1 LYWIFRSR
9 SLSKHHFVPSG
20 GPSHEENDR
29 ALLKKVPHDAVA
41 DFEPITKLGTITLA
55 LVANPSVSANLK
67 ELIANAKTNPG
78 KLTFAKIEPE

>member
-1 LYWIFRSR
+1 
-9 SLSKHHFVPSG
+9 
-20 GPSHEENDR
+20 
-29 ALLKKVPHDAVA
+29 VPHDAVA